1 MLTEL
6 RRLQRKTLSARADT
20 VTAGNANLANENSKA
35 DVKAGPRSVTEAAL
49 YPTLYG
55 ENEINNK
62 VTFSVKDESVGM
74 VNKGLMD

>member
-20 VTAGNANLANENSKA
+20 VTAGNANLVNENS
-35 DVKAGPRSVTEAAL
+35 KAGPRSVTEPAM

>member
-6 RRLQRKTLSARADT
+6 KRLQRKTLSARADT
-20 VTAGNANLANENSKA
+20 VTAGNANLANENTKA
-35 DVKAGPRSVTEAAL
+35 DVKAGPRSVEPAL